1 MMIKGIKCD
10 NCNEEIF
17 KYGYHLHLQG
27 LDYYFCDKEC
37 AEAWLSWLLEC
48 EDVIE
53 ADEYDV

>member
-1 MMIKGIKCD
+1 MIKGTKCD

-17 KYGYHLHLQG
+17 DYGYHLHLQG